1 MTRKL
6 MIITLALLL
15 PLAACSREETAPAS
29 TTAAAGEEK
38 TYDME
43 GTIIGRDPATNQLT
57 VDHKEIPGYMAAMTM
72 PYEVRGQNVADLP
85 VDGTQVTATVHTTEE
100 AYWLTD
106 VQPMAGATA
115 TDTTATD
122 TTATD
127 TSVTT
132 GTTDTAGTTTGF

>member
-1 MTRKL
+1 MKKL
-6 MIITLALLL
+6 VIIALALLL
-15 PLAACSREETAPAS
+15 PLAACSREEATPS
-29 TTAAAGEEK
+29 TTALATEEK
-38 TYDME
+38 TYDLE

-85 VDGTQVTATVHTTEE
+85 ADGTPITARVHATEE

-106 VQPMAGATA
+106 VQPAAGAAA

-122 TTATD
+122 TTVTD
-127 TSVTT
+127 TTVTT
-132 GTTDTAGTTTGF
+132 GTTDTAGTTTGV

>member
-1 MTRKL
+1 MKKL
-6 MIITLALLL
+6 VIIALALLL
-15 PLAACSREETAPAS
+15 PIAACSREEATPS
-29 TTAAAGEEK
+29 TTALATDEK
-38 TYDME
+38 TYDLE

-85 VDGTQVTATVHTTEE
+85 SDGTPITAKVHATEE

-106 VQPMAGATA
+106 VQAAPGAATT

-122 TTATD
+122 TTGTD
-127 TSVTT
+127 TTVTT
-132 GTTDTAGTTTGF
+132 GTTDTAGTTTGL

>member
-6 MIITLALLL
+6 IIITLALLL

-29 TTAAAGEEK
+29 STAAAVEEK
-38 TYDME
+38 TYDLE
-43 GTIIGRDPATNQLT
+43 GTIISRDAATNQLT

-85 VDGTQVTATVHTTEE
+85 PDGTQVTAKVHATEE

-106 VQPMAGATA
+106 VQPMAGAAT

-122 TTATD
+122 TT
-127 TSVTT
+127 VTT
-132 GTTDTAGTTTGF
+132 GTTDTAGTTTGL